1 MVAGP
6 PARVYHHPKAFLNL
20 LTPTVLTLPSGTL
33 YVSFVVFHRL
43 YHKGWDGEIP
53 YVVGVIE
60 LKEGARMLSNVIGVP
75 VENVK
80 CDMPVEVVFDDVTEK
95 LTLPKFKPV

>member
-1 MVAGP
+1 MRCR
-6 PARVYHHPKAFLNL
+6 ARELFLVL
-20 LTPTVLTLPSGTL
+20 LSFTVFTI
-33 YVSFVVFHRL
+33 
-43 YHKGWDGEIP
+43 KGEGEIP

>member
-1 MVAGP
+1 
-6 PARVYHHPKAFLNL
+6 
-20 LTPTVLTLPSGTL
+20 
-33 YVSFVVFHRL
+33 
-43 YHKGWDGEIP
+43 
-53 YVVGVIE
+53 
-60 LKEGARMLSNVIGVP
+60 MLSNIIGVP